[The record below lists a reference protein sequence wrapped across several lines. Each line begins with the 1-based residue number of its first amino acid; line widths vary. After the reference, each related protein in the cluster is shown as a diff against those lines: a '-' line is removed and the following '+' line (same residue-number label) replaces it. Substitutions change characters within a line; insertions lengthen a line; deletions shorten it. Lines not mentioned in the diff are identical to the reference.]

1 MHPENFRLH
10 HRLIKNTFVFGD
22 PVRQIVQTVG
32 ERGEPSLLIGNG
44 AFEGCGSMTSV
55 VIPASVTSIGKSAF
69 GWHWNDETGNDR
81 IKNFTIYGI
90 AGTAAE
96 EYAKNGGFK
105 FIPLDPQSGFCDVD
119 SNEFYYDAMLWAVQK
134 SVTNGTSQV
143 EFSPADFCTRA
154 QTVTFLWRANGRIA
168 ATNPSNPFVDV
179 ASGKYYY
186 DPVRWAV
193 EKKVTSGTDNT
204 HFSPDS
210 PCTRAQVVT
219 FLWRSAGS
227 PAPKSSK
234 NPFVDLKQD
243 SFYYKAVLWA
253 VEKGITNGT
262 SKTRFSPENICTRG
276 QVVTFLYRQMGQ

>member
-10 HRLIKNTFVFGD
+10 HRLIKNAFVFGY

-55 VIPASVTSIGKSAF
+55 IIPASVTSIGESAF
-69 GWHWNDETGNDR
+69 GWNWNPKTNTFECIN
-81 IKNFTIYGI
+81 NFTIYGI

-154 QTVTFLWRANGRIA
+154 QTVTFLWRAAGSPEPKRD
-168 ATNPSNPFVDV
+168 SNPFVDV
-179 ASGKYYY
+179 
-186 DPVRWAV
+186 
-193 EKKVTSGTDNT
+193 
-204 HFSPDS
+204 
-210 PCTRAQVVT
+210 
-219 FLWRSAGS
+219 
-227 PAPKSSK
+227 
-234 NPFVDLKQD
+234 KQD

-262 SKTRFSPENICTRG
+262 SKTRFSPEDICTRG

>member
-1 MHPENFRLH
+1 
-10 HRLIKNTFVFGD
+10 
-22 PVRQIVQTVG
+22 
-32 ERGEPSLLIGNG
+32 
-44 AFEGCGSMTSV
+44 MTSV
-55 VIPASVTSIGKSAF
+55 IIPASVTSIGKSAF

-179 ASGKYYY
+179 ASGK
-186 DPVRWAV
+186 
-193 EKKVTSGTDNT
+193 
-204 HFSPDS
+204 
-210 PCTRAQVVT
+210 
-219 FLWRSAGS
+219 
-227 PAPKSSK
+227 
-234 NPFVDLKQD
+234 
-243 SFYYKAVLWA
+243 
-253 VEKGITNGT
+253 
-262 SKTRFSPENICTRG
+262 
-276 QVVTFLYRQMGQ
+276 